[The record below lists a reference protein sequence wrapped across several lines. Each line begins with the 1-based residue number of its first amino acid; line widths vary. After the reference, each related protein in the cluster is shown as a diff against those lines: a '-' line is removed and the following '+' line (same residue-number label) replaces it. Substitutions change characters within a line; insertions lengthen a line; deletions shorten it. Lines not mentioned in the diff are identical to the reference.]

1 MSYPNML
8 FMGGSAP
15 QGANFDTYA
24 AKRWPLATL
33 LQAQDGRRWRFAENG
48 GTAAVAGSL
57 YQSELPTEAW
67 DQLVITATATTAR
80 SITVTN
86 SSTAIAADD
95 LLDGYLNVEDDTGE
109 GRLYLLASHSAIASA
124 VAGTL
129 NFAPGNNPRVA
140 LTSATTV
147 GLSKN
152 PFKDVIIHP
161 SPPTA
166 RVVGWA
172 NAAIAA
178 DEWGW
183 IQTGGPVSALTDE
196 VLLAYKGVQPSAAT
210 NGAVS
215 VHRQQITMSA
225 SAAASANFSGT
236 KITDSQGA
244 DTTLVLHGAVSATTY
259 DIGDTEVVVGW
270 CMEVAATTEHSLVH
284 AMLDA

>member
-1 MSYPNML
+1 MAYPNML
-8 FMGGSAP
+8 FMGGSARP
-15 QGANFDTYA
+15 GENFAIYT
-24 AKRWPLATL
+24 AKQWPLGTL
-33 LQAQDGRRWRFAENG
+33 LQAQDGRKWRYAENG

-67 DQLVITATATTAR
+67 DELVITATATTSR
-80 SITVTN
+80 TITVTN

-95 LLDGYLNVEDDTGE
+95 FVDGYLNVEDDAGE
-109 GRLYLLASHSAIASA
+109 GRLYLLQSHSAIASA

-147 GLSKN
+147 GLTKN

-172 NAAIAA
+172 NAAIPA
-178 DEWGW
+178 DQWGW
-183 IQTGGPVSALTDE
+183 IQTGGPVSALTDT
-196 VLLAYKGVQPSAAT
+196 VLLIFRGVMPSASV
-210 NGAVS
+210 NGAVA
-215 VHRQQITMSA
+215 VHRFQITMSA

-244 DTTLVLHGAVSATTY
+244 DSVLVIHGAVSGTTY
-259 DIGDTEVVVGW
+259 DLGETEVCVGW

-284 AMLDA
+284 AMLE